1 MPSPYSWHRSWLTR
15 QPSAKVARIGSL
27 AQIARAPLVEAFRQG
42 LRELGY
48 REGQN
53 LAIEFRD
60 AEGKP
65 ERLPAL
71 AAELVQRH
79 VDVIVTHPTN
89 AARAAKHATTL
100 IPIVMAGAD
109 DPVRTGLVASLARPG
124 GNMTGVSSFGPDL
137 SGKRLELLKEAVPTL
152 SRIAVLWNAAD
163 NGMTLRF
170 EQMQG
175 AALALGGTVSPL
187 GVHNATQVESAL
199 TAMTQERP
207 DALFVITDVLTARH
221 WGRIVEFAA
230 KHQLPTLFEYREPVV
245 AGGLI
250 AYGPSQ
256 AELHRR
262 AAYYVDRILKG
273 AKPVD
278 LPVEQPMRIE
288 LVINVKTAKELGR
301 TLPSTLLFQAD
312 EVIR

>member
-1 MPSPYSWHRSWLTR
+1 MWLSAVGVFLTFTFVILAAPPAVPAQ
-15 QPSAKVARIGSL
+15 QPVKRIGYL
-27 AQIARAPLVEAFRQG
+27 AQITRAPLVEAFRQG

-71 AAELVQRH
+71 AAELVQLH

-89 AARAAKHATTL
+89 AARAAKHATTM

-163 NGMTLRF
+163 SGMTLRF
-170 EQMQG
+170 EQMQV
-175 AALALGGTVSPL
+175 AALALGQTVSPL
-187 GVHNATQVESAL
+187 GVH
-199 TAMTQERP
+199 
-207 DALFVITDVLTARH
+207 DAI
-221 WGRIVEFAA
+221 
-230 KHQLPTLFEYREPVV
+230 
-245 AGGLI
+245 
-250 AYGPSQ
+250 
-256 AELHRR
+256 
-262 AAYYVDRILKG
+262 
-273 AKPVD
+273 
-278 LPVEQPMRIE
+278 
-288 LVINVKTAKELGR
+288 
-301 TLPSTLLFQAD
+301 
-312 EVIR
+312 